1 MTIKFKCPWCEH
13 TVLRQVRR
21 FATVSQD
28 VTDVTESTMKLS
40 LEHNIAGGNAPQFEC
55 GNCGTSLHIGNKPI
69 TEIKDLFDTLQA
81 IGMLED

>member
-1 MTIKFKCPWCEH
+1 MT
-13 TVLRQVRR
+13 
-21 FATVSQD
+21 
-28 VTDVTESTMKLS
+28 LS
-40 LEHNIAGGNAPQFEC
+40 PEHNITGGNAPNFEC